1 MTGASSGLVRPK
13 EKTCRATSGP
23 VRAPVIPR
31 VMGERVMDAMCEIQ
45 EKDPLDPFVGDVR
58 GRGLWPPWG

>member
-1 MTGASSGLVRPK
+1 M
-13 EKTCRATSGP
+13 
-23 VRAPVIPR
+23 RAPVIPR

-45 EKDPLDPFVGDVR
+45 EKDPLGPFVGDVR